1 MKSMAKK
8 YEFKPDK
15 PRSGLLS
22 KLFLTQSQ
30 RKILLKWTL
39 YALVLLGLSVLQ
51 DVLLCNVRLFGAT
64 TELVPCGIFLIC
76 LAEGSERGS
85 VFTLVAACLYLFS
98 GTAAGYY
105 CIVFIPVYALVVTC
119 LRQAFLQKSMASTM
133 LCVSVAM
140 VFYELSVFFMGLF
153 LSMTTFGRIGGFLL
167 TALMTLVF
175 APIIYPIIRSIS
187 NIGGEA
193 WKE

>member
-1 MKSMAKK
+1 MKNMAKK

-39 YALVLLGLSVLQ
+39 YALALLGLSVLQ

-85 VFTLVAACLYLFS
+85 IFTLAAACLYLFS

-105 CIVFIPVYALVVTC
+105 CIVFIPVYGLVVTC

-140 VFYELSVFFMGLF
+140 VLYELSVFFMGLF

-175 APIIYPIIRSIS
+175 APIIYPIVRSIS